1 MIFIIGTFLILALI
15 GFAVFGLSVLWFTV
29 IVAAAL
35 GLVVVWLTMTAAFAF
50 VPLVPPEIW
59 GSLAAL
65 TVFVALIASTF
76 RNGRQLVLRR
86 GLHEL
91 DVPPQVHH
99 KDRAADDGRDALHE
113 LAPGR
118 LVSLHEPS
126 GRDKSALLFRAS
138 IKPLE
143 ERPDVA
149 VDDALG
155 ALHAFQLAV
164 ERSPSHALGF
174 GDVVADGTR

>member
-1 MIFIIGTFLILALI
+1 MILILGTFLILALI

-76 RNGRQLVLRR
+76 RNGRQ
-86 GLHEL
+86 
-91 DVPPQVHH
+91 
-99 KDRAADDGRDALHE
+99 
-113 LAPGR
+113 
-118 LVSLHEPS
+118 
-126 GRDKSALLFRAS
+126 
-138 IKPLE
+138 
-143 ERPDVA
+143 
-149 VDDALG
+149 
-155 ALHAFQLAV
+155 
-164 ERSPSHALGF
+164 
-174 GDVVADGTR
+174 